1 MSRGILKSAL
11 TTTIR
16 LDLTYREP
24 ASQPEASGQV
34 LENMFSG
41 EQRSIHSSSRD
52 TQYQLRWAFVGD
64 VQ

>member
-24 ASQPEASGQV
+24 VCQPDASEHSREKM
-34 LENMFSG
+34 LSG

>member
-34 LENMFSG
+34 QENMFSG
-41 EQRSIHSSSRD
+41 ELRSLD
-52 TQYQLRWAFVGD
+52 TQYKLRWMFVGD